1 MVLDILVHLV
11 YNIYISC
18 SITNWSY
25 GYLLRKQLQQQHRN
39 HIAYLRRRLER
50 AEDELGTCEP
60 ERSERAAVVY
70 TNRIHSP
77 AACQLIA

>member
-1 MVLDILVHLV
+1 MGICCVSSSSSNTESV
-11 YNIYISC
+11 
-18 SITNWSY
+18 
-25 GYLLRKQLQQQHRN
+25 RN

-60 ERSERAAVVY
+60 ERSERAAVVS